1 MESTYYR
8 CMLLSGS
15 IIHAFKHKVQVS
27 IRSICTYSPHSLYT
41 GDVTIRFEYSS
52 YYTYESVGVFLGI
65 RLVVSNPFANNASV
79 NISFE
84 DITAKGQLVLRI
96 YSVGLYN
103 SW

>member
-1 MESTYYR
+1 
-8 CMLLSGS
+8 MLLSGS
-15 IIHAFKHKVQVS
+15 IIHTYKHKVQVS
-27 IRSICTYSPHSLYT
+27 IRSICTHIFSPFFVHNT